1 MSNYPFSILKTFW
14 EQTGLA
20 HVTPGHVVMWLIGL
34 ALIYLAIRKKYEPL
48 LLLPI
53 GFGVFVVNMPV
64 TPLMEVHQGARDLL
78 NIFFHYGIEWDVI
91 PPVIFLGLGALTD
104 FGPLIAN
111 PKTLLLGAAAQ
122 LGVYCAFF
130 GALLLGFTARE
141 AASIG
146 IIGGA
151 DGPTSVFLTAN
162 LAPHLL
168 GPIAVSAYSYMSL
181 VPIIQPPIMRLLTTK
196 QERRIPM
203 RQHHTVSRLEKI
215 LFPLATSLVI
225 LLMVPKAAPLV
236 AMFMIGNLF
245 RESRVVERLTLC
257 AQNELLNIATI
268 FLGVAVG
275 ATMSAENFLRPA
287 ALKIFFLGLM
297 AFTFSTAGGIL
308 FAKFMNLFLKEKVNP
323 LIGSA
328 GVSAVPMAARV
339 SEVVGL
345 EENPRNHLLMHA
357 MGPNVAGVIGTL
369 VAAGS
374 FLALLG

>member
-1 MSNYPFSILKTFW
+1 MSNFFQNIIQTSW

-20 HVTPGHVVMWLIGL
+20 HLTAGHMLMWLIGA

-53 GFGVFVVNMPV
+53 GFGVFIVNMPLS
-64 TPLMEVHQGARDLL
+64 PLMEVHGETRDLL
-78 NIFFHYGIEWDVI
+78 NIFFHYGIEWDII

-104 FGPLIAN
+104 FGPLLSN
-111 PKTLLLGAAAQ
+111 PKTILLGAAAQ
-122 LGVYCAFF
+122 LGVYAAFF
-130 GALLLGFTARE
+130 GALAVGFSARE

-151 DGPTSVFLTAN
+151 DGPTSIFVTSS

-168 GPIAVSAYSYMSL
+168 GPVAVSAYSYMAL

-196 QERRIPM
+196 EERRLPM
-203 RQHHTVSRLEKI
+203 RQHRPVTRSEKI
-215 LFPLATSLVI
+215 LFPLAASLVI
-225 LLMVPKAAPLV
+225 LLLVPKAGPLV
-236 AMFMIGNLF
+236 AMFMVGNLF

-257 AQNELLNIATI
+257 AQNELLNVATI
-268 FLGVAVG
+268 FLGLAVG

-287 ALKIFFLGLM
+287 ALKIFFLGLI
-297 AFTFSTAGGIL
+297 AFCFSTAGGVL
-308 FAKFMNLFLKEKVNP
+308 FAKLMNLFLKEKINP

-339 SEVVGL
+339 SETMGL
-345 EENPRNHLLMHA
+345 QANPRNHLLMHA

-374 FLALLG
+374 FLALL